1 MCNCCDSDNKRL
13 PVRGPT
19 GPTGPRGIAG
29 PIGPIGPTG
38 PAGLSIIGPT
48 GPTGADGATGAT
60 GPTGPTGP
68 TGAAAET
75 AVASFYAA
83 NGGPSL
89 AFDAPS
95 VYPAANSGIA
105 YTSPTATLTEGL
117 YRITVSSNYT
127 STDATI
133 PTMTTVIGGTNSP
146 QLSASGTANSSGT
159 LTRSYVIDASD
170 GTTVAINTNQSVN
183 VTFSDTTM
191 TIEKLNVTT

>member
-1 MCNCCDSDNKRL
+1 M
-13 PVRGPT
+13 
-19 GPTGPRGIAG
+19 
-29 PIGPIGPTG
+29 
-38 PAGLSIIGPT
+38 
-48 GPTGADGATGAT
+48 
-60 GPTGPTGP
+60 
-68 TGAAAET
+68 
-75 AVASFYAA
+75 
-83 NGGPSL
+83 

-133 PTMTTVIGGTNSP
+133 HTMTTAIGGTNSP

>member
-48 GPTGADGATGAT
+48 GPAGADGATGAT